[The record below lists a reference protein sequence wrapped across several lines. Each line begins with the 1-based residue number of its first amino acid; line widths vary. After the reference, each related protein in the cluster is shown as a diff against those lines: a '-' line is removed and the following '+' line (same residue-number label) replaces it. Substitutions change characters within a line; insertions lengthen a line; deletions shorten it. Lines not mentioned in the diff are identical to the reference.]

1 MWRLTKEQEAL
12 RERTREFALERILP
26 KVGRVE
32 ESGDYPWDLYE
43 ALADQGILALAVPEE
58 YGGTAKETL
67 SFNVCVEEL
76 ARVSGTVSLMAAYVK
91 LSALPILVA
100 GTEEQ
105 KQRFLP
111 GLASGRELACYAISE
126 PHVGS
131 DPGNLHTTAERSG
144 DRWLLNGT
152 KRFIGNAGMAEY
164 AVVFARTG
172 ESGPEGISVF
182 VVPGDADGFRT
193 EPLETM
199 GLSGWKLGEL
209 HFEDV
214 EVPHENLLGAEDGTG
229 FKAAMQCFDFSRPC
243 VATQA
248 VGVAQGAVDLALD
261 YATRRQVFDQPLA
274 AHQGVQMKLAAM
286 EAEILAA
293 RALAYQA
300 SAMVDEGHPRTTKF
314 SSAAK
319 LVASE
324 VAMRAT
330 TQAVDVLGGNGYLRG
345 FPAERMMRDAKVLQ
359 IYEGANDI
367 QRLVLAREMAGE
379 AESREAVWPEWM
391 PGAPGVASGEGPE
404 AREHAPA

>member
-1 MWRLTKEQEAL
+1 MWRLTSKQEAL
-12 RERTREFALERILP
+12 RERTREFALERIQP

-214 EVPHENLLGAEDGTG
+214 EVADENLLGAEEGTG
-229 FKAAMQCFDFSRPC
+229 FKAAMKCFDFSRPC

-261 YATRRQVFDQPLA
+261 YATRRQVFDRPLA
-274 AHQGVQMKLAAM
+274 AHEGVQMKLAAM
-286 EAEILAA
+286 EAEIVAA

-367 QRLVLAREMAGE
+367 QRLVLAREMAAD
-379 AESREAVWPEWM
+379 AESRDPVWPEWM
-391 PGAPGVASGEGPE
+391 PGATGVASGEGPE
-404 AREHAPA
+404 AREQAPA